1 MLGEKQ
7 IQIANLFDVFPPS
20 EGMITQIY
28 GRIGSGKS
36 YATVRIIF
44 DHLRRGKVCY
54 VNFPINFTGYD
65 ERKSRFRIVVSLI
78 FPWIKRFYY
87 FPPENLRFFEISDEW
102 AKKQGYENFTKWV
115 HSRTDCD
122 IFADEGHVW
131 VDSYTATRMPI
142 ELRNISLHTR
152 HYNRNIFIIS
162 QRPTAIH
169 VTMRANVNVFYKCE
183 KIFQL
188 GRIVRFKVS
197 EYQDL
202 KNETVDE
209 DEELRVSKKYYW
221 GRKRFFDAYD
231 TRYLRKG
238 AEVSQYPAFEAY
250 RLNFLGKMAYLLGVR
265 SKKAIP
271 KLSTHTAEPKKL
283 IVQNVEPKAILIPC
297 RTSTNGTRR
306 AKKPVSARGTRSS
319 ATKVV
324 AHTAGLGMSD
334 HK

>member
-1 MLGEKQ
+1 MIGEKQ
-7 IQIANLFDVFPPS
+7 ISIKNFFDIFPPN

-44 DHLRRGKVCY
+44 DQLRRGKVVY
-54 VNFPINFTGYD
+54 VNFPINFQGYD
-65 ERKSRFRIVVSLI
+65 ERKSRFRLFVSLL

-87 FPPENLRFFEISDEW
+87 FPPGNLRFFEISDEW
-102 AKKQGYENFTKWV
+102 AKKEGFTNFTAWV

-183 KIFQL
+183 KIFQM

-209 DEELRVSKKYYW
+209 DEEKLVSKKYYW
-221 GRKRFFDAYD
+221 GRKRYFEAYD
-231 TRYLRKG
+231 TRYLRK
-238 AEVSQYPAFEAY
+238 EMPTSQDTLFEAY
-250 RLNFLGKMAYLLGVR
+250 RLNFLGKMAYMLGFKE
-265 SKKAIP
+265 KKVIP
-271 KLSTHTAEPKKL
+271 KLSTLPQKVVKIIPLHEGPEVVKWWYDKKKKL
-283 IVQNVEPKAILIPC
+283 SVRSFLRWSVQPEGTKKALQ
-297 RTSTNGTRR
+297 
-306 AKKPVSARGTRSS
+306 KVSD
-319 ATKVV
+319 VP
-324 AHTAGLGMSD
+324 D
-334 HK
+334 

>member
-1 MLGEKQ
+1 MIGEKQ
-7 IQIANLFDVFPPS
+7 VHIDNLFDIFPPS
-20 EGMITQIY
+20 EGMISQIY

-36 YATVRIIF
+36 YATVRMIF
-44 DHLRRGKVCY
+44 DRLRRGKVVY
-54 VNFPINFTGYD
+54 VNFPIDYGGYD
-65 ERKSRFRIVVSLI
+65 ERKSRFRIIVSLV

-87 FPPENLRFFEISDEW
+87 FPKENLRFFEISDKW
-102 AKKQGYENFTKWV
+102 AQDQGYKDFTAWV

-183 KIFQL
+183 KIFQM
-188 GRIVRFKVS
+188 GGIVRFKVT
-197 EYQDL
+197 EYQEL

-209 DEELRVSKKYYW
+209 DPEKEVSRKYYW
-221 GRKRFFDAYD
+221 GRRRFFMAYD

-238 AEVSQYPAFEAY
+238 MAISQYPAFEAY
-250 RLNFLGKMAYLLGVR
+250 NLSIVGKLAYLLGFRDKGV
-265 SKKAIP
+265 IH
-271 KLSTHTAEPKKL
+271 KLSTDKRK
-283 IVQNVEPKAILIPC
+283 
-297 RTSTNGTRR
+297 TR
-306 AKKPVSARGTRSS
+306 KIEVKSIE
-319 ATKVV
+319 
-324 AHTAGLGMSD
+324 
-334 HK
+334 